1 MNSSTPG
8 IEPELHARR
17 AASFGA
23 KAAAYAAHRPD
34 YPEKALAWG
43 LAGANRP
50 PERVL
55 DLGAGTGKVSEGL
68 VALGVTVTAV
78 EPDAQMLEEL
88 AKALPSVTPL
98 IGTAERIPLA
108 DESVDA
114 VVIGQAFHWFDLDL
128 AYPEIARV
136 LRPGGVVAALWNH
149 DDESTGWL
157 AEFNSLIKS
166 SMSRRWLS
174 DYESL
179 PEHEAFEPFEKETF
193 DHKQPRTAESLVET
207 IATHSHLLVAPE
219 AERAAKLRAA
229 REFLDR
235 NPETASGEFD
245 LPLTT
250 TVFRTRRR
258 S

>member
-23 KAAAYAAHRPD
+23 EAAAYAEHRPD

-43 LAGANRP
+43 LAGAGRT

-55 DLGAGTGKVSEGL
+55 DLAAGTGKASEGL
-68 VALGVTVTAV
+68 LALGIAVTAV
-78 EPDAQMLEEL
+78 EPDAKMLEEL
-88 AKALPSVTPL
+88 ARALPSVTPL
-98 IGTAERIPLA
+98 SGTAEEIPLP

-114 VVIGQAFHWFDLDL
+114 VVAGQAFHWFDLDR

-136 LRPGGVVAALWNH
+136 LKPGGIVVALWNH
-149 DDESTGWL
+149 DDDSARWL
-157 AEFNSLIKS
+157 VDFNALIKTS
-166 SMSRRWLS
+166 ASRRWLS

-193 DHKQPRTAESLVET
+193 GHKQPRTAETLVAT
-207 IATHSHLLVAPE
+207 LATHSHMLVAPA
-219 AERAAKLRAA
+219 AEREAKLRLA
-229 REFLDR
+229 REFLY
-235 NPETASGEFD
+235 NTPETASGEFD
-245 LPLTT
+245 LPLRT
-250 TVFRTRRR
+250 TVFRARKR
-258 S
+258 

>member
-43 LAGANRP
+43 LAGARGT

-55 DLGAGTGKVSEGL
+55 DLGAGTGKVSMGL
-68 VALGVTVTAV
+68 LALDVTVTAV

-88 AKALPSVTPL
+88 AKALPAVTPL
-98 IGTAERIPLA
+98 IGTAERIPLP

-114 VVIGQAFHWFDLDL
+114 VVAGQAFHWFDLDR
-128 AYPEIARV
+128 AYPEMARV
-136 LRPGGVVAALWNH
+136 LRPGGVVVALWNH

-157 AEFNSLIKS
+157 AEFNTLIKS

-179 PEHEAFEPFEKETF
+179 PDHEAFEPFEKETF
-193 DHKQPRTAESLVET
+193 GHKQPRTAESLVET

-245 LPLTT
+245 LPLIT
-250 TVFRTRRR
+250 TVFRAGKR
-258 S
+258 

>member
-43 LAGANRP
+43 LAGARTT

-55 DLGAGTGKVSEGL
+55 DLGAGTGKLTEGL
-68 VALGVTVTAV
+68 LALGLAVTAV
-78 EPDAQMLEEL
+78 EPDAKMLEEL
-88 AKALPSVTPL
+88 TKAFPGVTPL
-98 IGTAERIPLA
+98 IGTAEKIPLP

-114 VVIGQAFHWFDLDL
+114 VVVGQAFHWFDLDR
-128 AYPEIARV
+128 AYPEMARV
-136 LRPGGVVAALWNH
+136 LKPGGVVAALWNH
-149 DDESTGWL
+149 DDDGSAGWL
-157 AEFNSLIKS
+157 AELNALIKTS
-166 SMSRRWLS
+166 VSRRWLN

-179 PEHEAFEPFEKETF
+179 PEHEALEPFERETF
-193 DHKQPRTAESLVET
+193 GHKQPRTAESLVET
-207 IATHSHLLVAPE
+207 LATHSHMLVAS
-219 AERAAKLRAA
+219 AEEREAKLRTA

-250 TVFRTRRR
+250 IVFRARKR
-258 S
+258 

>member
-23 KAAAYAAHRPD
+23 AAAAYAEHRPD

-43 LAGANRP
+43 LAGAGRT

-55 DLGAGTGKVSEGL
+55 DLAAGTGKVTEGL
-68 VALGVTVTAV
+68 LALGVTVTAV
-78 EPDAQMLEEL
+78 EPDAEMLEEL
-88 AKALPSVTPL
+88 TKALPSVTPL
-98 IGTAERIPLA
+98 IGTAEEIPLPDA
-108 DESVDA
+108 SVDA
-114 VVIGQAFHWFDLDL
+114 VVVGQAVHWFDLDR

-136 LRPGGVVAALWNH
+136 LEPGGVLAALWNH
-149 DDESTGWL
+149 DDESAGWL
-157 AEFNSLIKS
+157 AELNSLIKT

-174 DYESL
+174 DYEAL
-179 PEHEAFEPFEKETF
+179 PGHDAFEPFEKKVF
-193 DHKQPRTAESLVET
+193 GHKQTRTAESLVAT
-207 IATHSHLLVAPE
+207 LATHSHMLVAPD
-219 AERAAKLRAA
+219 AEREAKLRTA

-250 TVFRTRRR
+250 TVFRARKR
-258 S
+258 

>member
-23 KAAAYAAHRPD
+23 KAADYAAHRPD

-43 LAGANRP
+43 LAGAAGA

-55 DLGAGTGKVSEGL
+55 DLAAGTGKVSEGL
-68 VALGVTVTAV
+68 LALGVTVTAV
-78 EPDAQMLEEL
+78 EPDEKMLAEL
-88 AKALPSVTPL
+88 TRTLPAVTPL
-98 IGTAERIPLA
+98 IGTAEEIPLPDGA
-108 DESVDA
+108 VDA
-114 VVIGQAFHWFDLDL
+114 VVVGQAVHWFDLDR
-128 AYPEIARV
+128 AYPEMARV

-149 DDESTGWL
+149 DDESAGWL
-157 AEFNSLIKS
+157 AELNALIKT

-179 PEHEAFEPFEKETF
+179 PRHEAFEPFEKKTF
-193 DHKQPRTAESLVET
+193 GHKQPRTAETLVAT
-207 IATHSHLLVAPE
+207 LATHSHILVAP
-219 AERAAKLRAA
+219 AEEREAKLRTA

-245 LPLTT
+245 LPITT
-250 TVFRTRRR
+250 TVFRARKR
-258 S
+258 